1 MLILTVIY
9 LFLSFYLIRKW
20 RVFRFENISN
30 IHLSLAFIT
39 KLFGAFILYYVYTE
53 IYRDRQTA
61 DIFKFYDDSLILA
74 QVFFDS
80 PVDFIKIIMGIHE
93 DHFLMDY
100 FINMNHWDN
109 SYESVI
115 TNESRIVIKICSII
129 NLISFNNYSVNVI
142 TFTMMG
148 YIGIIL
154 SIKSIA
160 SLFPSKYALHL
171 FWCIVLCPSIF
182 IWSAGILKEPL
193 ILLGIGMFIF
203 GIIPLTKKKEKKG
216 VNWVLTSAGLIILLK
231 VKLYIFCCILP
242 TAIVLVLSTNKKY
255 KPLPLLLGIYL
266 FILSVVLA
274 LHLNKFGFDPIKL
287 ISIKQQDF
295 TNLATF
301 YKAGSY
307 FEIPLINSNFLD
319 FLTAIP
325 MGLFNGLFRPLPWDI
340 EKTIHMLPFIE
351 SCLIFTFISIVLFRF
366 ISQKVY
372 LNMKDNMYLVG
383 FSSFTFLLYTLIGIT
398 TPVVGALVRYKIPGI
413 LFLILSIYILHIHNL
428 NHEKK

>member
-39 KLFGAFILYYVYTE
+39 KLFGAFILYYVYSE
-53 IYRDRQTA
+53 IYCDRQTA

-109 SYESVI
+109 SYESVT
-115 TNESRIVIKICSII
+115 TNESRIVIKICAIV

-160 SLFPSKYALHL
+160 SLFPSKY
-171 FWCIVLCPSIF
+171 
-182 IWSAGILKEPL
+182 E
-193 ILLGIGMFIF
+193 
-203 GIIPLTKKKEKKG
+203 
-216 VNWVLTSAGLIILLK
+216 
-231 VKLYIFCCILP
+231 
-242 TAIVLVLSTNKKY
+242 
-255 KPLPLLLGIYL
+255 
-266 FILSVVLA
+266 
-274 LHLNKFGFDPIKL
+274 
-287 ISIKQQDF
+287 
-295 TNLATF
+295 
-301 YKAGSY
+301 
-307 FEIPLINSNFLD
+307 
-319 FLTAIP
+319 
-325 MGLFNGLFRPLPWDI
+325 R
-340 EKTIHMLPFIE
+340 
-351 SCLIFTFISIVLFRF
+351 
-366 ISQKVY
+366 
-372 LNMKDNMYLVG
+372 
-383 FSSFTFLLYTLIGIT
+383 
-398 TPVVGALVRYKIPGI
+398 
-413 LFLILSIYILHIHNL
+413 
-428 NHEKK
+428 